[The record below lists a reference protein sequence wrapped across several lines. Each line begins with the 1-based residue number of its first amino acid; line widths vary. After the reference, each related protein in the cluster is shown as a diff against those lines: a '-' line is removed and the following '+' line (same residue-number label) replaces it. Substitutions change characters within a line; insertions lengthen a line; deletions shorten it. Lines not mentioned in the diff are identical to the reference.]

1 MKATFEEA
9 YKLYS
14 DLRKKVDYSGTTEEL
29 EKQFPLLK
37 PAYDKLGD
45 EVVKYLKYVQKRIR
59 EQLIC
64 NNDTTTINNKIF
76 KIIKNDIKLQSFMPS
91 KKLKEI
97 LKNAYELTNKN
108 GTAKASDIENWYECK
123 EVRKT
128 IDGKSVR
135 GYEIY
140 RSKLVFK

>member
-1 MKATFEEA
+1 MSFEEA

-14 DLRKKVDYSGTTEEL
+14 DLRKKVDYSGTTETL
-29 EKQFPLLK
+29 EKQFPLLQ

-45 EVVKYLKYVQKRIR
+45 EVVKYLKYVQKKIK
-59 EQLIC
+59 EQLVC
-64 NNDTTTINNKIF
+64 NSDTTTINNKVF
-76 KIIKNDIKLQSFMPS
+76 KIIKDDIKLQTFMPS
-91 KKLKEI
+91 KKIKDI
-97 LKNAYELTNKN
+97 LKNAYQLTNKT

-123 EVRKT
+123 ETLKT
-128 IDGKSVR
+128 IDGKTVR

>member
-1 MKATFEEA
+1 MSFEEA

-14 DLRKKVDYSGTTEEL
+14 DLRKKVDYSGTTETL
-29 EKQFPLLK
+29 EKQFPLLQ

-45 EVVKYLKYVQKRIR
+45 EVVKYLKYVQKKIK
-59 EQLIC
+59 EQLVC
-64 NNDTTTINNKIF
+64 NSDTTTINNKVF
-76 KIIKNDIKLQSFMPS
+76 KIIKDDIKLQTFMSS
-91 KKLKEI
+91 KKIKDI
-97 LKNAYELTNKN
+97 LKNAYQLTNKT

-123 EVRKT
+123 ETLKT
-128 IDGKSVR
+128 IDGKTVR

>member
-64 NNDTTTINNKIF
+64 NNDTTTINNKIRSLQRYYLIVTGGRYCPSVSL
-76 KIIKNDIKLQSFMPS
+76 KIRN
-91 KKLKEI
+91 KEY
-97 LKNAYELTNKN
+97 NNE
-108 GTAKASDIENWYECK
+108 
-123 EVRKT
+123 
-128 IDGKSVR
+128 
-135 GYEIY
+135 
-140 RSKLVFK
+140 

>member
-1 MKATFEEA
+1 MTFEEA

-14 DLRKKVDYSGTTEEL
+14 DLRKKVDYSGTTETL
-29 EKQFPLLK
+29 EKQFPLLQ

-45 EVVKYLKYVQKRIR
+45 EVVKYLKYVQKKIK
-59 EQLIC
+59 EQLVC
-64 NNDTTTINNKIF
+64 NSDTTTINNKVF
-76 KIIKNDIKLQSFMPS
+76 KIIKDDIKLQTFMSS
-91 KKLKEI
+91 KKIKDI
-97 LKNAYELTNKN
+97 LKNAYQLTNKT

-123 EVRKT
+123 ETLKT
-128 IDGKSVR
+128 IDGKTVR

>member
-1 MKATFEEA
+1 MTFEEA

-14 DLRKKVDYSGTTEEL
+14 ELRKKVDYSGTTEEL